1 MAPENSV
8 TQEQASTWLR
18 EAIANAAEQAR
29 RHHPESPRVEDHA
42 AADSATERE
51 TAVLYLE
58 SLLHDDI
65 SESDR
70 QRIEDEASAV
80 LRDPTWAM
88 DSLGFSPDSGVT
100 GLAEDSMDVVR
111 GDIEPDGELMSLIE
125 GALGY
130 RGALASAMAW
140 IWACD
145 VVALVDAAAR
155 ERE

>member
-1 MAPENSV
+1 MAQVNGV
-8 TQEQASTWLR
+8 TQEQARAWLR
-18 EAIANAAEQAR
+18 EAITGAAEHGRQ
-29 RHHPESPRVEDHA
+29 HHPESPRVEDHA
-42 AADSATERE
+42 PAEMATERE
-51 TAVLYLE
+51 AAVRYLHT
-58 SLLHDDI
+58 LLHDDI
-65 SESDR
+65 SETDR

-88 DSLGFSPDSGVT
+88 DSLGFSPDPGIT

-111 GDIEPDGELMSLIE
+111 GDIEPDGELMALID

-130 RGALASAMAW
+130 TGAVASAIAW

-155 ERE
+155 ERK